1 MGKRNHPCGCHP
13 DLSGENLIMEP
24 LIRKQRTRLLL
35 GKIQSFF
42 LLFLSSAAVGIATGI
57 LDSLFGITL
66 LHLDAYRSLYPFLTI
81 PLLPLAGIIIIGTYR
96 KWGGN
101 CFYAMNNV
109 FRAAFGQ
116 KEPLPWRTIPF
127 CMGATWLTHFFGGSA
142 GRIGVAIPIG
152 AVLASHMRKFIRGR
166 RTMHILLIAGM
177 AAGFGGLF
185 QTPVAAV
192 FFAMEI
198 LAFGRFENDAFFPAL
213 AASWSAY
220 FTASELGMPRLALV
234 QHEIIPV
241 HIGVIF
247 ILAAC
252 GILFGT
258 VGGSFAWSM
267 ARTRQCLTYF
277 FPDPYRRI
285 AVCGAAVAILS
296 LLLHSGRYSGLSL
309 SLMTAAFTGGMIYSS
324 DWICK
329 YVMTLVTRAGG
340 FQGGELMPVLC
351 IGASL
356 GVLISPLTGLPPSFM
371 AACGAIGVFTGATNT
386 LLAPV
391 CFGLELFGWDY
402 MPWFFT
408 VCVVAKAVNFNQC
421 LYALQRK
428 NPTFWNW
435 NS

>member
-35 GKIQSFF
+35 GRSKFFPSFSFF
-42 LLFLSSAAVGIATGI
+42 CRRGNCHRHPRFSIWNHAAPFRCLPQPLSFSDNSSFAAG
-57 LDSLFGITL
+57 
-66 LHLDAYRSLYPFLTI
+66 
-81 PLLPLAGIIIIGTYR
+81 GIIIIGTYR

-252 GILFGT
+252 GILLAQSAE
-258 VGGSFAWSM
+258 V
-267 ARTRQCLTYF
+267 
-277 FPDPYRRI
+277 
-285 AVCGAAVAILS
+285 
-296 LLLHSGRYSGLSL
+296 
-309 SLMTAAFTGGMIYSS
+309 
-324 DWICK
+324 
-329 YVMTLVTRAGG
+329 
-340 FQGGELMPVLC
+340 
-351 IGASL
+351 
-356 GVLISPLTGLPPSFM
+356 SPG
-371 AACGAIGVFTGATNT
+371 
-386 LLAPV
+386 
-391 CFGLELFGWDY
+391 
-402 MPWFFT
+402 PWPAQDS
-408 VCVVAKAVNFNQC
+408 V
-421 LYALQRK
+421 
-428 NPTFWNW
+428 
-435 NS
+435 